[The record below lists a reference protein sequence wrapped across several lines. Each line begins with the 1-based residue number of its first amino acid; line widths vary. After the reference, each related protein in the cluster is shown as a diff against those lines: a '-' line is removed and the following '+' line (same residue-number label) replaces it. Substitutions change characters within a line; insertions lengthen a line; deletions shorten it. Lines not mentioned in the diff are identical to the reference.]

1 MRARRAKQG
10 GVPPCGVGRPTAILG
25 TTQQA
30 RLMTPNAA
38 TLRSAPRLAALPAP
52 RRHAAL
58 GEGLVARARLV
69 RRLAEVHD
77 VALALLVAPA
87 GYGKTTTL
95 LEWAQHDERPF
106 AWVPLHRADDEAEHL
121 RASVARATDPLAGRG
136 SEFVLVLDDVQV
148 LRSRGAIDVLT
159 ALVEDPPVGAQL
171 VLASRCEPPLALG
184 RLRAHREV
192 LELTPRDFVMT
203 RGEAAA
209 LLELAGAELAAADVD
224 TLVRRTEGWPAGLYL
239 AAVSL
244 RDQPDTA
251 AAIARFGGDDRVVSD
266 YVTDSLLSD
275 LTPEEVTFLQRTS
288 VLDRLSGPLCDA
300 VLLEAGSAE
309 RLRGLARAS
318 ALVVPLD
325 RTDEWYRYHG
335 LLAQMLRAQLRR
347 CEPERE
353 RELHRRASRWHADHG
368 DVDAGIRHAVAAG
381 DVRLAGDLLWTN
393 AFRYIP
399 QGHNATVRRWLGH
412 FTDEQVAGYAP
423 LALVAANARL
433 AEGDRDHAEHW
444 TAAAARA
451 LDDVP
456 ARRRPP
462 AVEAGVAAMRAAIAR
477 DGVQRMRDDAARA
490 YALDSEASPTRSMD
504 RLLEGTACHLLGAR
518 ERAYALLE
526 EGSRRGVVGA
536 PSVNALC
543 LAQLA
548 LLALDRDDWALATEL
563 ADRAR
568 SQIVRFRLAGY
579 PTMSL
584 VLAVAALTQAQRG
597 RVQAATEDWAG
608 ATRLLDTMDD
618 FVPWYVAE
626 VRIVLARAALRL
638 SDVAGARA
646 LVEGAALAVRATPDA
661 PVLAAW
667 HEDASAQVDAY
678 ANSAIA
684 TPATLTTAELRILAL
699 LPTHLSF
706 REMGS
711 RLYVSPNTVKTQAQA
726 VYRKLD
732 ASSRSEAV
740 ARAHELGL
748 LEL

>member
-1 MRARRAKQG
+1 
-10 GVPPCGVGRPTAILG
+10 
-25 TTQQA
+25 
-30 RLMTPNAA
+30 
-38 TLRSAPRLAALPAP
+38 
-52 RRHAAL
+52 
-58 GEGLVARARLV
+58 
-69 RRLAEVHD
+69 
-77 VALALLVAPA
+77 
-87 GYGKTTTL
+87 
-95 LEWAQHDERPF
+95 
-106 AWVPLHRADDEAEHL
+106 
-121 RASVARATDPLAGRG
+121 
-136 SEFVLVLDDVQV
+136 
-148 LRSRGAIDVLT
+148 
-159 ALVEDPPVGAQL
+159 
-171 VLASRCEPPLALG
+171 
-184 RLRAHREV
+184 V

-209 LLELAGAELAAADVD
+209 LLELAGADLAAADVD

-266 YVTDSLLSD
+266 YVADCLLSE
-275 LTPEEVTFLQRTS
+275 LTAEEVSFLQRTS
-288 VLDRLSGPLCDA
+288 VLDRLAGPLCDA
-300 VLLEAGSAE
+300 VLLESGSAE
-309 RLRGLARAS
+309 RLRDLARAT

-347 CEPERE
+347 REPELE
-353 RELHRRASRWHADHG
+353 AELHRRASQWHADHG
-368 DVDAGIRHAVAAG
+368 DVDAAIRHAATAG
-381 DVRLAGDLLWTN
+381 DVRLAGDLLWSN

-399 QGHNATVRRWLGH
+399 QGQIATVHRWLGH

-433 AEGDRDHAEHW
+433 ADGDRDHAEHW

-451 LDDVP
+451 LDGVP

-462 AVEAGVAAMRAAIAR
+462 AVEAGLAAMRAAIAR
-477 DGVQRMRDDAARA
+477 DGVRRMRDDAARA
-490 YALDSEASPTRSMD
+490 YALDAEASPTRSMD

-518 ERAYALLE
+518 ERAYELLE

-568 SQIVRFRLAGY
+568 SQIERFRLAAY

-597 RVQAATEDWAG
+597 RVQAAMEDCAE
-608 ATRLLDTMDD
+608 ATRLLETMDD

-646 LVEGAALAVRATPDA
+646 LLEVAALAVRATPDA

-667 HEDASAQVDAY
+667 HEDAAAQVDAY
-678 ANSAIA
+678 ATSAIM

-740 ARAHELGL
+740 ARANELGL

>member
-1 MRARRAKQG
+1 M
-10 GVPPCGVGRPTAILG
+10 
-25 TTQQA
+25 TT
-30 RLMTPNAA
+30 NAV
-38 TLRSAPRLAALPAP
+38 TLRSAPRRAVLPAP
-52 RRHAAL
+52 HPHPHAEL

-69 RRLAEVHD
+69 RRLTEVRD
-77 VALALLVAPA
+77 IALAVLVAPA

-106 AWVPLHRADDEAEHL
+106 AWVALHRADDEAEHL
-121 RASVARATDPLAGRG
+121 RASVARATDPLTRRGRD
-136 SEFVLVLDDVQV
+136 FVLVLDDVQV
-148 LRSRGAIDVLT
+148 LRSRGAIEVLA
-159 ALVEDPPVGAQL
+159 ALVEAPPAGAQL
-171 VLASRCEPPLALG
+171 VLASRCEPPLPLG
-184 RLRAHREV
+184 RLRAHRQV

-209 LLELAGAELAAADVD
+209 LLDLAGAELAAADVD
-224 TLVRRTEGWPAGLYL
+224 ALVRRTEGWPAGLYL

-266 YVTDSLLSD
+266 YVADTLLSE
-275 LTPEEVTFLQRTS
+275 LTAEQVTFLQRTS

-309 RLRGLARAS
+309 RLRDLARAN

-347 CEPERE
+347 REPDLGP
-353 RELHRRASRWHADHG
+353 ELHRRASHWHAGHG
-368 DVDAGIRHAVAAG
+368 DVDASIRHAAAAG

-423 LALVAANARL
+423 LALVAAHAHL
-433 AEGDRDHAEHW
+433 ADGDRDHAEHW
-444 TAAAARA
+444 TAAAVRA
-451 LDDVP
+451 LDAMP

-462 AVEAGVAAMRAAIAR
+462 AIEAGVAAMRAAIGR
-477 DGVQRMRDDAARA
+477 DGVKRMRDDAARA
-490 YALDSEASPTRSMD
+490 YALDEDASPRRSMD
-504 RLLEGTACHLLGAR
+504 RLLEGTACHLLGER

-548 LLALDRDDWALATEL
+548 LLALDGDDWGLATEL
-563 ADRAR
+563 AARAR
-568 SQIVRFRLAGY
+568 SQIERFRLAAY

-597 RVQAATEDWAG
+597 RVQAATEDG
-608 ATRLLDTMDD
+608 SEATRLLDAMDD
-618 FVPWYVAE
+618 FAPWYVAE

-646 LVEGAALAVRATPDA
+646 LVDAAALAVRATPDA

-667 HEDASAQVDAY
+667 LQDASAQVDAY
-678 ANSAIA
+678 ATSAIMA
-684 TPATLTTAELRILAL
+684 PATLTTAELRILAL

>member
-1 MRARRAKQG
+1 MRACLAKHGGVRPCGVRRPATILSAAQRARR
-10 GVPPCGVGRPTAILG
+10 
-25 TTQQA
+25 
-30 RLMTPNAA
+30 MTSNAAA
-38 TLRSAPRLAALPAP
+38 TLRSAPRLALPPAQ
-52 RRHAAL
+52 RHRAAL
-58 GEGLVARARLV
+58 GQDLVARARLV
-69 RRLAEVHD
+69 RRLTEVHD
-77 VALALLVAPA
+77 ITLALLVAPA

-106 AWVPLHRADDEAEHL
+106 AWVALHRAADGAEHL
-121 RASVARATDPLAGRG
+121 RAAVARATGPLTGRG
-136 SEFVLVLDDVQV
+136 CEFVLVLDDVQV

-159 ALVEDPPVGAQL
+159 ALVEDPPPGAQL
-171 VLASRCEPPLALG
+171 VLASRCEPPLPLG

-209 LLELAGAELAAADVD
+209 LLELAGAELGAADVD
-224 TLVRRTEGWPAGLYL
+224 ALVRRTEGWPAGLYL

-244 RDQPDTA
+244 RGQPDAT

-266 YVTDSLLSD
+266 YVADSLLSE
-275 LTPEEVTFLQRTS
+275 LAVEEVTFLHRTS

-300 VLLEAGSAE
+300 VLLESGSAE
-309 RLRGLARAS
+309 RLRDLARAN

-335 LLAQMLRAQLRR
+335 LLAQMLRAELRR
-347 CEPERE
+347 REPRLE

-368 DVDAGIRHAVAAG
+368 NVDAAIRHAAAAG
-381 DVRLAGDLLWTN
+381 DVRLAGDLLWTH

-423 LALVAANARL
+423 LALVAANVHL
-433 AEGDRDHAEHW
+433 ADGDRDHAEHW
-444 TAAAARA
+444 TAAATRA
-451 LDDVP
+451 LDGAP
-456 ARRRPP
+456 AWRRTP
-462 AVEAGVAAMRAAIAR
+462 ALEAGVAAMRAAIGR
-477 DGVQRMRDDAARA
+477 DGVRRMRDDAARA
-490 YALDSEASPTRSMD
+490 YALDADDSPRRSMD

-518 ERAYALLE
+518 ERACALLE

-563 ADRAR
+563 AARAR
-568 SQIVRFRLAGY
+568 SQIERFRLAGY

-584 VLAVAALTQAQRG
+584 VLAVAGLTQAQRG
-597 RVQAATEDWAG
+597 RVQAATDDCAE
-608 ATRLLDTMDD
+608 ATRLLDAMDD

-626 VRIVLARAALRL
+626 VRIVLARVALRL
-638 SDVAGARA
+638 SDVVGARA
-646 LVEGAALAVRATPDA
+646 LIERAALAVQSTPDA
-661 PVLAAW
+661 PVLGDW
-667 HEDASAQVDAY
+667 LKDASAQVGAY
-678 ANSAIA
+678 SIVA
-684 TPATLTTAELRILAL
+684 PATLTTAELRILAL

-740 ARAHELGL
+740 AHAHELGL

>member
-1 MRARRAKQG
+1 
-10 GVPPCGVGRPTAILG
+10 
-25 TTQQA
+25 
-30 RLMTPNAA
+30 
-38 TLRSAPRLAALPAP
+38 
-52 RRHAAL
+52 
-58 GEGLVARARLV
+58 
-69 RRLAEVHD
+69 
-77 VALALLVAPA
+77 
-87 GYGKTTTL
+87 
-95 LEWAQHDERPF
+95 
-106 AWVPLHRADDEAEHL
+106 
-121 RASVARATDPLAGRG
+121 
-136 SEFVLVLDDVQV
+136 
-148 LRSRGAIDVLT
+148 
-159 ALVEDPPVGAQL
+159 
-171 VLASRCEPPLALG
+171 
-184 RLRAHREV
+184 
-192 LELTPRDFVMT
+192 
-203 RGEAAA
+203 
-209 LLELAGAELAAADVD
+209 
-224 TLVRRTEGWPAGLYL
+224 
-239 AAVSL
+239 
-244 RDQPDTA
+244 
-251 AAIARFGGDDRVVSD
+251 
-266 YVTDSLLSD
+266 
-275 LTPEEVTFLQRTS
+275 

-309 RLRGLARAS
+309 RLPDLARAN

-325 RTDEWYRYHG
+325 RSDEWYRYHG

-347 CEPERE
+347 REPELE
-353 RELHRRASRWHADHG
+353 AELHRRASQWHADHG
-368 DVDAGIRHAVAAG
+368 DVDAAIRHATAAG
-381 DVRLAGDLLWTN
+381 DVRLAGDLLWAN

-399 QGHNATVRRWLGH
+399 QGHNATVRRWLAH

-423 LALVAANARL
+423 LALVAANSHL
-433 AEGDRDHAEHW
+433 ADGDRDHAEHW

-451 LDDVP
+451 LDGVR

-462 AVEAGVAAMRAAIAR
+462 AVEAGIAAMRAAIAR
-477 DGVQRMRDDAARA
+477 HGVQRMRDDAARA
-490 YALDSEASPTRSMD
+490 YALDAEASPTRSMD
-504 RLLEGTACHLLGAR
+504 RLLEGTACHLLGER
-518 ERAYALLE
+518 ERAYELLE

-548 LLALDRDDWALATEL
+548 LLALDRDDWPLASEL
-563 ADRAR
+563 AARAR
-568 SQIVRFRLAGY
+568 SQIERFRLAAY

-597 RVQAATEDWAG
+597 RVQAATEDYAE
-608 ATRLLDTMDD
+608 ATRLLETMED

-638 SDVAGARA
+638 SDVAAARA

-667 HEDASAQVDAY
+667 LEDASAQVDAY
-678 ANSAIA
+678 ATSTIMA
-684 TPATLTTAELRILAL
+684 PATLTTAELRILAL

-748 LEL
+748 LEA

>member
-1 MRARRAKQG
+1 
-10 GVPPCGVGRPTAILG
+10 
-25 TTQQA
+25 
-30 RLMTPNAA
+30 MTPNAA
-38 TLRSAPRLAALPAP
+38 TLRSAPHLAVVPAAGP
-52 RRHAAL
+52 HAAL

-69 RRLAEVHD
+69 RRLTEVHD

-106 AWVPLHRADDEAEHL
+106 AWVSLHRADDAAEHL
-121 RASVARATDPLAGRG
+121 RASVARATDPLASRGR
-136 SEFVLVLDDVQV
+136 EFVLVLDDVQV
-148 LRSRGAIDVLT
+148 LRSQGAIDVLT
-159 ALVEDPPVGAQL
+159 ALVEDPPAGAQL
-171 VLASRCEPPLALG
+171 VLASRCEPPLPLG

-209 LLELAGAELAAADVD
+209 LLELAGADLAAADVD
-224 TLVRRTEGWPAGLYL
+224 TLVHRTEGWPAGLYL

-244 RDQPDTA
+244 RDEPDTG

-266 YVTDSLLSD
+266 YVADCLLSE
-275 LTPEEVTFLQRTS
+275 LTAEEVSFLQRTS

-300 VLLEAGSAE
+300 VLRESGSAE
-309 RLRGLARAS
+309 RLRDLARAN

-325 RTDEWYRYHG
+325 RTEEWYRYHR

-347 CEPERE
+347 REPELE
-353 RELHRRASRWHADHG
+353 GELHRRASRWHADHG
-368 DVDAGIRHAVAAG
+368 DVDPAIRHAVAAG

-399 QGHNATVRRWLGH
+399 QGHNASVRRWLGH

-423 LALVAANARL
+423 LALVAANAHL
-433 AEGDRDHAEHW
+433 AEGDRGHAEHW

-451 LDDVP
+451 LDGVP
-456 ARRRPP
+456 ARRRAP
-462 AVEAGVAAMRAAIAR
+462 ALEAGVAAMRAAIAR

-490 YALDSEASPTRSMD
+490 YALDADASPRRSMD

-518 ERAYALLE
+518 ERDYELLE

-536 PSVNALC
+536 PSVNAQC

-548 LLALDRDDWALATEL
+548 LLALDRDDWSLATEL
-563 ADRAR
+563 AARAR
-568 SQIVRFRLAGY
+568 SQIERFRLAGY
-579 PTMSL
+579 PAMSL
-584 VLAVAALTQAQRG
+584 VLAVAALTEAQRG
-597 RVQAATEDWAG
+597 RIQAATDDCAE
-608 ATRLLDTMDD
+608 ATRLLETMDA

-626 VRIVLARAALRL
+626 VKIVLARTALRL

-646 LVEGAALAVRATPDA
+646 LVEEAALAVRATPDA

-667 HEDASAQVDAY
+667 HEDASAQVDEY
-678 ANSAIA
+678 ATSAFM

-740 ARAHELGL
+740 ARARELGL
-748 LEL
+748 LELQALGEV

>member
-1 MRARRAKQG
+1 
-10 GVPPCGVGRPTAILG
+10 
-25 TTQQA
+25 
-30 RLMTPNAA
+30 MTPDAAA
-38 TLRSAPRLAALPAP
+38 TLPSAPRLTVLPAL
-52 RRHAAL
+52 RHGAASL
-58 GEGLVARARLV
+58 KGLVARDRLV
-69 RRLAEVHD
+69 RRLMDVHD
-77 VALALLVAPA
+77 VPLALLLAPA

-95 LEWAQHDERPF
+95 LEWAQHDDRPF
-106 AWVPLHRADDEAEHL
+106 AWVALHHADDDAKHL
-121 RASVARATDPLAGRG
+121 RNSVARATDPLIARG
-136 SEFVLVLDDVQV
+136 GEFVIVLDDVQV
-148 LRSRGAIDVLT
+148 LRSREAIAVLT
-159 ALVEDPPVGAQL
+159 ALVEEPPPGARL
-171 VLASRCEPPLALG
+171 VLASRCEPPLPLG

-192 LELTPRDFVMT
+192 LELTTRDFVMT
-203 RGEAAA
+203 RSEAAA
-209 LLELAGAELAAADVD
+209 LLELAGADLAAADVD

-244 RDQPDTA
+244 REQPDA
-251 AAIARFGGDDRVVSD
+251 ATAIARFGGDDRVVSD
-266 YVTDSLLSD
+266 YVADSLLSE
-275 LTPEEVTFLQRTS
+275 LMAEEVAFLRRTS

-300 VLLEAGSAE
+300 VLDDAGSA
-309 RLRGLARAS
+309 RTLRDLARANG
-318 ALVVPLD
+318 LVVPLD

-335 LLAQMLRAQLRR
+335 LLAQTLRAELRR
-347 CEPERE
+347 HEPKLE
-353 RELHRRASRWHADHG
+353 RELHRRASRWYADHD
-368 DVDAGIRHAVAAG
+368 DVDAAIRHAAAAE
-381 DVRLAGDLLWTN
+381 DVRLAGDLLWAN

-412 FTDEQVAGYAP
+412 FTDEQVAGSVP
-423 LALVAANARL
+423 LALVAANAHL
-433 AEGDRDHAEHW
+433 ADGSRDHAEHW

-451 LDDVP
+451 LDGLP
-456 ARRRPP
+456 ARRREP
-462 AVEAGVAAMRAAIAR
+462 ALRAGIAVMRAAIAR

-490 YALDSEASPTRSMD
+490 YALEADDSPRRSLD

-518 ERAYALLE
+518 DRASALLQ

-548 LLALDRDDWALATEL
+548 LLALDDDDWARATEL
-563 ADRAR
+563 ATRAR
-568 SQIVRFRLAGY
+568 SQIERFRLAGY

-584 VLAVAALTQAQRG
+584 VLAVASLTQAQRG
-597 RVQAATEDWAG
+597 HVQAATDDG
-608 ATRLLDTMDD
+608 AEAARLLDAMDD

-638 SDVAGARA
+638 SDVVGARA
-646 LVEGAALAVRATPDA
+646 HIEGAALAVRSTPDA
-661 PVLAAW
+661 PVLEAWLEAA
-667 HEDASAQVDAY
+667 SSQVESY
-678 ANSAIA
+678 STSAIVA
-684 TPATLTTAELRILAL
+684 PATLTAAELRILAL

-740 ARAHELGL
+740 TRARALGL

>member
-1 MRARRAKQG
+1 MW
-10 GVPPCGVGRPTAILG
+10 GRPPDDDPGDVPTGLS
-25 TTQQA
+25 
-30 RLMTPNAA
+30 MTPNASA
-38 TLRSAPRLAALPAP
+38 TLRCAPRRAVLPAP
-52 RRHAAL
+52 RERAAL
-58 GEGLVARARLV
+58 GQGGLVARARLV
-69 RRLAEVHD
+69 RRLTEVHD
-77 VALALLVAPA
+77 IALALLVAPA

-106 AWVPLHRADDEAEHL
+106 AWVALHRADDEPEHL
-121 RASVARATDPLAGRG
+121 RASLARATDPLIGRG
-136 SEFVLVLDDVQV
+136 REFVLVLDDVQV

-159 ALVEDPPVGAQL
+159 GLVEDPPPGAQL
-171 VLASRCEPPLALG
+171 VLASRSEPPLPLG

-209 LLELAGAELAAADVD
+209 LLALAGAELGAADVD

-244 RDQPDTA
+244 RDQPDAA

-266 YVTDSLLSD
+266 YLADSVLSE
-275 LTPEEVTFLQRTS
+275 LTAEEVRFLQRTS
-288 VLDRLSGPLCDA
+288 VLDRLFGPLCDA
-300 VLLEAGSAE
+300 VLLESGSAE
-309 RLRGLARAS
+309 RLRDLGRAN

-335 LLAQMLRAQLRR
+335 LLAQMLRAELRR
-347 CEPERE
+347 REPRLEP
-353 RELHRRASRWHADHG
+353 ELHRRASRWHADHG
-368 DVDAGIRHAVAAG
+368 DVDAAIRHAAAAG

-423 LALVAANARL
+423 LALVAANVNL
-433 AEGDRDHAEHW
+433 ADGDRDHAEHW
-444 TAAAARA
+444 THAAARA
-451 LDDVP
+451 LDGVP
-456 ARRRPP
+456 ARRRSP
-462 AVEAGVAAMRAAIAR
+462 ALEAGVAAMRAAIAR

-490 YALDSEASPTRSMD
+490 YALDADGTPRRSMD
-504 RLLEGTACHLLGAR
+504 RLLEGTACHLLGAH
-518 ERAYALLE
+518 ERAYELLE
-526 EGSRRGVVGA
+526 EGSRRGLVGA
-536 PSVNALC
+536 PSINALC

-563 ADRAR
+563 AARAR
-568 SQIVRFRLAGY
+568 SQIERFRLGGY

-597 RVQAATEDWAG
+597 RVQAATDDCSE
-608 ATRLLDTMDD
+608 ATRLLDAMDD
-618 FVPWYVAE
+618 FVPWYVGE

-638 SDVAGARA
+638 SDVVGARA
-646 LVEGAALAVRATPDA
+646 LLEGAALAVQATPDA

-667 HEDASAQVDAY
+667 LEDASGQVEAY
-678 ANSAIA
+678 SASAIVA
-684 TPATLTTAELRILAL
+684 PATLTTAELRILAL

-740 ARAHELGL
+740 VRAHELGL

>member
-1 MRARRAKQG
+1 
-10 GVPPCGVGRPTAILG
+10 
-25 TTQQA
+25 
-30 RLMTPNAA
+30 
-38 TLRSAPRLAALPAP
+38 
-52 RRHAAL
+52 
-58 GEGLVARARLV
+58 
-69 RRLAEVHD
+69 
-77 VALALLVAPA
+77 
-87 GYGKTTTL
+87 
-95 LEWAQHDERPF
+95 
-106 AWVPLHRADDEAEHL
+106 
-121 RASVARATDPLAGRG
+121 
-136 SEFVLVLDDVQV
+136 
-148 LRSRGAIDVLT
+148 
-159 ALVEDPPVGAQL
+159 
-171 VLASRCEPPLALG
+171 
-184 RLRAHREV
+184 
-192 LELTPRDFVMT
+192 
-203 RGEAAA
+203 
-209 LLELAGAELAAADVD
+209 
-224 TLVRRTEGWPAGLYL
+224 
-239 AAVSL
+239 
-244 RDQPDTA
+244 
-251 AAIARFGGDDRVVSD
+251 VSD
-266 YVTDSLLSD
+266 YVADSLLSE
-275 LTPEEVTFLQRTS
+275 LTAEEVTFLQRTS

-300 VLLEAGSAE
+300 VLLASGSAE
-309 RLRGLARAS
+309 RLRDLARAT

-347 CEPERE
+347 REPALEA
-353 RELHRRASRWHADHG
+353 ELHRRASQWHADHG
-368 DVDAGIRHAVAAG
+368 DVDAAIRHAAAAG
-381 DVRLAGDLLWTN
+381 DVRLAGDLLWSN

-423 LALVAANARL
+423 LALVAANAHM
-433 AEGDRDHAEHW
+433 ADGDRDHAEHW
-444 TAAAARA
+444 AAAAARA
-451 LDDVP
+451 LDAVP

-490 YALDSEASPTRSMD
+490 YALDAEASPARSMD

-518 ERAYALLE
+518 ERAYELLE

-543 LAQLA
+543 LSQLA

-563 ADRAR
+563 AARAR
-568 SQIVRFRLAGY
+568 SQIERFRLAGY

-597 RVQAATEDWAG
+597 RVQAATEDCAE
-608 ATRLLDTMDD
+608 ATRLLETMDD

-646 LVEGAALAVRATPDA
+646 LVEGAALAVRATPDS

-678 ANSAIA
+678 AASAIM

-732 ASSRSEAV
+732 ASSRSQAV

-748 LEL
+748 LQA

>member
-1 MRARRAKQG
+1 MLGTAQG
-10 GVPPCGVGRPTAILG
+10 GRS
-25 TTQQA
+25 
-30 RLMTPNAA
+30 MTPNAL
-38 TLRSAPRLAALPAP
+38 TLRSAPRLAVAPAP
-52 RRHAAL
+52 RRHAGL

-69 RRLAEVHD
+69 RRLTEVHD
-77 VALALLVAPA
+77 IALALLVAPA

-106 AWVPLHRADDEAEHL
+106 AWVALHRADDEAEHL
-121 RASVARATDPLAGRG
+121 RASVARATDALTGSGR
-136 SEFVLVLDDVQV
+136 EFVLVLDDVQV

-159 ALVEDPPVGAQL
+159 ALVEDPPAGAQL
-171 VLASRCEPPLALG
+171 VLASRCEPPLPLG

-209 LLELAGAELAAADVD
+209 LLRLAGAELAAADVD

-239 AAVSL
+239 AAVAL
-244 RDQPDTA
+244 RDQPDA
-251 AAIARFGGDDRVVSD
+251 AAATARFGGDDRLVAD
-266 YVTDSLLSD
+266 YVADSLLSE
-275 LTPEEVTFLQRTS
+275 LTAEEVTFLQRTS

-300 VLLEAGSAE
+300 VLLHPGSAE
-309 RLRGLARAS
+309 RLRDLARAS
-318 ALVVPLD
+318 ALIVPLD
-325 RTDEWYRYHG
+325 RTDECYRYHG

-347 CEPERE
+347 REPGLEP
-353 RELHRRASRWHADHG
+353 ELHRRASHWHADHG
-368 DVDAGIRHAVAAG
+368 DADAAIRHAAAAG
-381 DVRLAGDLLWTN
+381 DVRLAGDLLWAN

-399 QGHNATVRRWLGH
+399 QGHNATVRAWLGH

-423 LALVAANARL
+423 LALVAANSHL
-433 AEGDRDHAEHW
+433 ADGERDLADHW

-451 LDDVP
+451 LDGVP

-477 DGVQRMRDDAARA
+477 DGVQRMRDDAAQA
-490 YALDSEASPTRSMD
+490 YTLDADASPRRAMD
-504 RLLEGTACHLLGAR
+504 RLLEGAACHLLGER
-518 ERAYALLE
+518 ERAYVLLE

-543 LAQLA
+543 LSQLA
-548 LLALDRDDWALATEL
+548 LLALDGDDWAVATEL
-563 ADRAR
+563 AVRAR
-568 SQIVRFRLAGY
+568 SQIDRFRLATY

-597 RVQAATEDWAG
+597 RVQAATEDCAE
-608 ATRLLDTMDD
+608 AIRLLDAMDD
-618 FVPWYVAE
+618 FAPWYVAE

-638 SDVAGARA
+638 SDVAGARD
-646 LVEGAALAVRATPDA
+646 LVEAAALAVRATPDA

-667 HEDASAQVDAY
+667 LQDASAQVEAY
-678 ANSAIA
+678 ATSARMA
-684 TPATLTTAELRILAL
+684 PATLTTAELRILAL

-740 ARAHELGL
+740 ARANELGL

>member
-1 MRARRAKQG
+1 
-10 GVPPCGVGRPTAILG
+10 
-25 TTQQA
+25 
-30 RLMTPNAA
+30 MTPNAA
-38 TLRSAPRLAALPAP
+38 SLRSAPRQAARRAP
-52 RRHAAL
+52 RQRAAL
-58 GEGLVARARLV
+58 GAGLVARARLV
-69 RRLAEVHD
+69 RRLTEVHD
-77 VALALLVAPA
+77 TALALLVAPA

-95 LEWAQHDERPF
+95 VEWAQHDERPF
-106 AWVPLHRADDEAEHL
+106 AWVALHRADDDAERL
-121 RASVARATDPLAGRG
+121 RALVARTTEPLASRGR
-136 SEFVLVLDDVQV
+136 EFVLVLDDVQV

-171 VLASRCEPPLALG
+171 VLASRCEPPLPLG

-192 LELTPRDFVMT
+192 LELTSRDFVMT

-209 LLELAGAELAAADVD
+209 LLELAGADLVAGDVD

-266 YVTDSLLSD
+266 YLTDSLLSA
-275 LTPEEVTFLQRTS
+275 LTAEEVTFLQRTS

-300 VLLEAGSAE
+300 VLRESGSAE
-309 RLRGLARAS
+309 RLRGLGRAN

-347 CEPERE
+347 REPALVG
-353 RELHRRASRWHADHG
+353 ELHRRASQWHADHG
-368 DVDAGIRHAVAAG
+368 DVDAGIRHATAAG
-381 DVRLAGDLLWTN
+381 DVRLAGDLLWAN

-399 QGHNATVRRWLGH
+399 QGHNTTVRRWLAH

-423 LALVAANARL
+423 LALVAANAHL
-433 AEGDRDHAEHW
+433 ADGGRDHAEHW
-444 TAAAARA
+444 TAAAVRA
-451 LDDVP
+451 LDGVP

-462 AVEAGVAAMRAAIAR
+462 AIEAGVAAMRAAIAR

-490 YALDSEASPTRSMD
+490 YALDAEASPARSMD

-518 ERAYALLE
+518 ERAHELLE

-548 LLALDRDDWALATEL
+548 LLALDRDDWSLATEL
-563 ADRAR
+563 AARAR
-568 SQIVRFRLAGY
+568 SQIGRFRLAGY

-584 VLAVAALTQAQRG
+584 VLAVAALTEAQRG
-597 RVQAATEDWAG
+597 RVQLATEDCAE
-608 ATRLLDTMDD
+608 ARRLLETMDA

-646 LVEGAALAVRATPDA
+646 LVEGAAPAVRATPDA

-667 HEDASAQVDAY
+667 HEDACTQVDAY
-678 ANSAIA
+678 ATSAML

-740 ARAHELGL
+740 ARAHELGF
-748 LEL
+748 LEP